1 MSRVS
6 YDCAMINEPR
16 TVAGIDWSIFFAI
29 SFFFGMAIAELHVYL
44 IALIPLTFFWLLRDP
59 CRRDPKLLD
68 IYKRHRG
75 QYPRYVPWIGDV
87 DVLGKGA
94 RPLGFNRLEQI
105 F

>member
-1 MSRVS
+1 
-6 YDCAMINEPR
+6 MINEPR

-29 SFFFGMAIAELHVYL
+29 AFFFTMAIVETHVYV
-44 IALIPLTFFWLLRDP
+44 IVVIPLVFIFLLRDP

-75 QYPRYVPWIGDV
+75 QFDVYTAFVGDKAVIG
-87 DVLGKGA
+87 KSA
-94 RPLGFNRLEQI
+94 RPMGFNRLEQI